1 MNNFQYFDLSTLGSD
16 VASVKPIDLPEEV
29 DLNVVIPKGLY
40 DELVTSVKTLQVE
53 LKTAYTKR
61 VPVSAY
67 HDLVTEH
74 GSVCTKYNEL
84 SATYEELLKN
94 TTQSSRLVNN
104 LMNDN
109 MELKQRHT
117 TLLTNLSKV
126 NSELG
131 AAESE
136 VVRLRTELR
145 AALEM
150 LYAEDAES
158 MMVNVTPT
166 VTPALPMVNVTPV
179 IDVEPTVVEVDEPT
193 ETVEVSKYADVSVEK
208 SLIRQVCITIKEYLD
223 CEKKKDTNSLYTAIE
238 GSKWVAR
245 NKNAVMNAVDSL
257 VEKFSELSNDD
268 IQFVNE
274 TRDKLFRL
282 YDANKEVTVK
292 APLHPVS
299 FGLSVA
305 KKLTIE

>member
-1 MNNFQYFDLSTLGSD
+1 MNNFQYFDLATLGSD
-16 VASVKPIDLPEEV
+16 AASIKPVNVPADV
-29 DLNVVIPKGLY
+29 DLSVVIPKGLY

-74 GSVCTKYNEL
+74 ASVCTKYKEL
-84 SATYEELLKN
+84 STTYNELLKN

-117 TLLTNLSKV
+117 MLMTNLSKV
-126 NSELG
+126 NGELG

-166 VTPALPMVNVTPV
+166 VTAPPPVPALPMVNVTPV
-179 IDVEPTVVEVDEPT
+179 IDIEPAELVEAPVDT
-193 ETVEVSKYADVSVEK
+193 KLDVSKEI
-208 SLIRQVCITIKEYLD
+208 SLLRQACGTITEYLA
-223 CEKKKDTNSLYTAIE
+223 CEKKQDNDSLRHAIA
-238 GSKWVAR
+238 GSKWITR
-245 NKNAVMNAVDSL
+245 NKTAVMSAAESL
-257 VEKFSELSNDD
+257 VENFLELSNDD
-268 IQFVNE
+268 IQFINE
-274 TRDKLFRL
+274 TRDKLYRL
-282 YDANKEVTVK
+282 YDANKDLTVK

-299 FGLSVA
+299 FGLSIA
-305 KKLTIE
+305 KLLTVE

>member
-16 VASVKPIDLPEEV
+16 VASVKPLDLPEEV
-29 DLNVVIPKGLY
+29 DLNVVIPKGVY

-84 SATYEELLKN
+84 SAKYEELLKN
-94 TTQSSRLVNN
+94 TVQSSKFNN
-104 LMNDN
+104 DLMNDN

-117 TLLTNLSKV
+117 TLLANLSKV

-136 VVRLRTELR
+136 IVRLRTELR

-179 IDVEPTVVEVDEPT
+179 IDVEPTVVEVEEPT
-193 ETVEVSKYADVSVEK
+193 DSVESSKYTDVSAEK
-208 SLIRQVCITIKEYLD
+208 SLIRQVYITIKEYLD

-245 NKNAVMNAVDSL
+245 NKIAVMNAADSL

-282 YDANKEVTVK
+282 YDANEEVTVK